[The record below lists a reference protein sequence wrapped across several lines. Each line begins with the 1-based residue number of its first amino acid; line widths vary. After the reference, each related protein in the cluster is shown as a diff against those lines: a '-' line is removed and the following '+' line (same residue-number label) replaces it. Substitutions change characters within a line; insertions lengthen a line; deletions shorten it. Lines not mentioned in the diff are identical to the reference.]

1 METINVLYT
10 VNTFSEFFSKTKDL
24 FRFLCNKIPP
34 KDAAGK
40 QTFLHCYFSKTKSKP
55 LQKIQGD
62 IFLLIES
69 HSKNSGTFEERKH
82 TKSSLTCF
90 ALAWFALIPS
100 IILID
105 CKALSLS
112 LS

>member
-10 VNTFSEFFSKTKDL
+10 VTTFSEFFSKTKDL
-24 FRFLCNKIPP
+24 FCFLPH
-34 KDAAGK
+34 A
-40 QTFLHCYFSKTKSKP
+40 
-55 LQKIQGD
+55 KIQA
-62 IFLLIES
+62 LL
-69 HSKNSGTFEERKH
+69 RKENTQNH
-82 TKSSLTCF
+82 HLHV
-90 ALAWFALIPS
+90 AWFALIPS